1 MKSRELIKKFVFET
15 IEQTLYIE
23 EKEFNLTEETNIKND
38 LGADSLDMISL
49 IMVIE
54 EKYDLYISDEDI
66 KNIQTVNDVINF
78 VFTRVN
84 S

>member
-38 LGADSLDMISL
+38 LGADSLDVISL